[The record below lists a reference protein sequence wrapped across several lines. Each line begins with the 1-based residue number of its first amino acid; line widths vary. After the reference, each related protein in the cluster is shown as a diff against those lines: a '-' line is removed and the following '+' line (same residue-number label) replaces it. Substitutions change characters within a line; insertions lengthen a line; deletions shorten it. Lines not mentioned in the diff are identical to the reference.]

1 MVKEEYI
8 TKKEFSDA
16 MAERD
21 KKLPEI
27 VREQVMAVETK
38 ISNQVHK
45 HITARFDKSHQERH
59 DAHEELKK
67 LIEKSVGDLAK
78 ELAPISKMYDT
89 AGTLRKWILAALTF
103 ITILVTAL
111 ANAKAGFKQLIDLIR

>member
-21 KKLPEI
+21 KMLPEI

-59 DAHEELKK
+59 EAHEEIKELIATKVGELAKK
-67 LIEKSVGDLAK
+67 LE
-78 ELAPISKMYDT
+78 PISKNYEA
-89 AGTLRKWILAALTF
+89 AGTMGKWILAALTF

-111 ANAKAGFKQLIDLIR
+111 ANAKAGFQQLINFLR